1 MQGREVTLCKNKLA
15 CSALVDD
22 DVIEVIATEQIH
34 VIVVSCY
41 VESIAPPA
49 LVDATGVSC
58 LSFTE
63 RWP

>member
-22 DVIEVIATEQIH
+22 DDDVIEVIATEQIH
-34 VIVVSCY
+34 VIVVF
-41 VESIAPPA
+41 APPA
-49 LVDATGVSC
+49 LVDATGVSR